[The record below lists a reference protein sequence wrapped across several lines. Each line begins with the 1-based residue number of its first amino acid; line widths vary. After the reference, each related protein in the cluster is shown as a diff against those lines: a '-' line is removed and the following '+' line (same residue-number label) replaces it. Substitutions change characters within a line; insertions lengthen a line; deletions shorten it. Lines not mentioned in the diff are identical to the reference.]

1 MAIGS
6 SGTIYEDDYA
16 NDRHA
21 RLVRS
26 ALTEVADALGD
37 VDGYAARFSDTE
49 QANPAIA
56 ANIAERLLVAGRAPE
71 ALAVLVK
78 ADPDTG
84 QGRSWPDWER
94 VRIDVLEKLGRS
106 SDAQT
111 ERWAIFERDLNADYL
126 RAYLKRLPDFDDEEA
141 EFRAIKHVRQYVGF
155 HQALQFLINWPAYDA
170 AADLIL
176 ERHSELDGDHYWLLT
191 PAADGLDQ
199 RAVGV
204 VGQHH
209 DVGRFQRRPA
219 ADLEAR
225 RDALHDGALARAD
238 SGLGALRVVVGI
250 KIDSADK
257 ALPDRAVHLGTLNI
271 NVAMYFPGQNGLAV
285 LLHRAAD
292 AL

>member
-1 MAIGS
+1 MHRGAG
-6 SGTIYEDDYA
+6 GGAVD
-16 NDRHA
+16 
-21 RLVRS
+21 
-26 ALTEVADALGD
+26 VADLGQAPARRMGPALLLAQGGLQLLP
-37 VDGYAARFSDTE
+37 VGLGGGQAVIAVTDGQYH
-49 QANPAIA
+49 
-56 ANIAERLLVAGRAPE
+56 RLLPFGSGPAAGKGGR
-71 ALAVLVK
+71 V
-78 ADPDTG
+78 G
-84 QGRSWPDWER
+84 QRRQRGINLGNER
-94 VRIDVLEKLGRS
+94 GV
-106 SDAQT
+106 
-111 ERWAIFERDLNADYL
+111 
-126 RAYLKRLPDFDDEEA
+126 
-141 EFRAIKHVRQYVGF
+141 
-155 HQALQFLINWPAYDA
+155 
-170 AADLIL
+170 
-176 ERHSELDGDHYWLLT
+176 LDG
-191 PAADGLDQ
+191 PAAQMPAAQHQLTVVERRQLVLHQSDGLDQ

-292 AL
+292 TL